1 MKPLIGRLTLV
12 LLLVF
17 GLASC
22 STFQPVVN
30 IETDQID
37 SQGFSR
43 KVDNFIIV
51 MDASSSMKL
60 RYKDHRKLDVGKAA
74 VEGLNQSLPNEPYNA
89 GLRIFGAQAALIY
102 GMSTY
107 SRADLAEAV
116 TGVTRPGGLSR
127 MDRAFK
133 AVAEDLKPFSGQN
146 AVIVVADGGDV
157 DARTLA
163 AAEQMQ
169 QALDGRVCIY
179 TIQVGDDP
187 RGTQGLKA
195 LAAVSDCG
203 GYETADALM
212 EGDVMR
218 SFVTAAFLGKPLDS
232 DGDGV
237 TDDADQC
244 PETLS
249 FVSVD
254 DTGCPLDSD
263 GDGVADYVDDC
274 PGTGQGIKVDP
285 DGCAL
290 DSDGDGVADDLDQC
304 PETFSFVSVDDT
316 GCALDSD
323 GDGVA
328 DYVDDCPQTPAGAAV
343 GPNGC
348 PLDSDG
354 DGVAD
359 YKDQCPGTMA
369 GIQVD
374 DSGCSLDKDGDGV
387 PNSRDNC
394 PDTAADVEVDY
405 YGCPLPPP
413 TKSAEVSDVGTW
425 IYKDITFASGK
436 SDIRPSSYPVLA
448 EIADVL
454 KVNPGLRVE
463 IQGHTDSRGS
473 IALNMRLSEERA
485 QSVRRYLLGKGV
497 DADQMTAKGYGPGRP
512 IATND
517 TAEGRARNRRVELK
531 PIH

>member
-290 DSDGDGVADDLDQC
+290 DSDGDGVAD
-304 PETFSFVSVDDT
+304 
-316 GCALDSD
+316 
-323 GDGVA
+323 
-328 DYVDDCPQTPAGAAV
+328 YVDDCPQTPAGAAV